1 MLQDC
6 ISNEY
11 SDNKWILSR
20 ENKDQLSIDLQK
32 AVDPAEFENYKFK
45 LGIYYSFDR
54 ELPAEA
60 ITAKGSQIFELDMNN
75 LYDC

>member
-20 ENKDQLSIDLQK
+20 ENKDQLSIDLKK
-32 AVDPAEFENYKFK
+32 AVDPDEFQNYKFK

-60 ITAKGSQIFELDMNN
+60 ITATGAQFFELDLNY